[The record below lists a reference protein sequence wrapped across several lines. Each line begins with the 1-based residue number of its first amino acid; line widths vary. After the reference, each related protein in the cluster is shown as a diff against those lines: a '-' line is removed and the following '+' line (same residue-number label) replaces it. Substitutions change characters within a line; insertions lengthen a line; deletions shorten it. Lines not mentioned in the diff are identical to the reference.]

1 MIVSDN
7 VPASRMMWL
16 LAGFIVWSVAFVALY
31 SVLSIGCAFGWD
43 DMALAGALSV
53 QRTVL
58 VGLLLVSLAAG
69 WWVVRV
75 AAKRRRAAGGTGLHL
90 RPFMET
96 AAWMAAWAAL
106 GSTLFSLGPVL
117 FLTACN

>member
-1 MIVSDN
+1 MIVSER
-7 VPASRMMWL
+7 VPASRIMWL
-16 LAGFIVWSVAFVALY
+16 LAGFIVWSAAFVALY
-31 SVLSIGCAFGWD
+31 SMLSIGCAFGWD
-43 DMALAGALSV
+43 QAFFGPISV
-53 QRTVL
+53 QRLAL
-58 VGLLLVSLAAG
+58 VGLLVVSLFAG
-69 WWVVRV
+69 WWVVRI
-75 AAKRRRAAGGTGLHL
+75 AADRRRTAGGSGLAL

>member
-1 MIVSDN
+1 MSMSDQ
-7 VPASRMMWL
+7 VPATRVMWL
-16 LAGFIVWSVAFVALY
+16 LAGFIVWAAAFAALY

-43 DMALAGALSV
+43 RMALAGPFSV

-58 VGLLLVSLAAG
+58 VGLFAVSIAAG
-69 WWVVRV
+69 WWVIRI
-75 AAKRRRAAGGTGLHL
+75 AAERRRAAGGSGLAL

-96 AAWMAAWAAL
+96 AVWMSAWAAL
-106 GSTLFSLGPVL
+106 GSTLFSLGPAL